1 MSDKSERLFEALSAL
16 KDSTIDE
23 GAQEPPAKKK
33 FHWRRWTALAA
44 CLAVAVLG
52 VGTFTGLIPLFRMGG
67 SAGGSGHDGA
77 STFMSYAGPV
87 FPLTLKEENDSITAQ
102 R

>member
-1 MSDKSERLFEALSAL
+1 MSDKSERLFEALSEL

-44 CLAVAVLG
+44 CLAVVVLG
-52 VGTFTGLIPLFRMGG
+52 VGT
-67 SAGGSGHDGA
+67 
-77 STFMSYAGPV
+77 
-87 FPLTLKEENDSITAQ
+87 
-102 R
+102 